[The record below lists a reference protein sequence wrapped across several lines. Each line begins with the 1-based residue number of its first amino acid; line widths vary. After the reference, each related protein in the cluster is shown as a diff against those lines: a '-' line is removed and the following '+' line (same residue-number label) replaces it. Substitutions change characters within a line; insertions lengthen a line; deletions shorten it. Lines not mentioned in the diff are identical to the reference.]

1 MGPLALGPRVAVL
14 TLMQGFRLHSGST
27 DAADVA
33 IINMLL
39 FFYICFSEES
49 SLLNII
55 GCLCNYSPV
64 RVVERER
71 DGKLEIR

>member
-1 MGPLALGPRVAVL
+1 MGSLALGLCVAAL

-39 FFYICFSEES
+39 FFCIYFSEES
-49 SLLNII
+49 PLRNII
-55 GCLCNYSPV
+55 GFLCNYSPM